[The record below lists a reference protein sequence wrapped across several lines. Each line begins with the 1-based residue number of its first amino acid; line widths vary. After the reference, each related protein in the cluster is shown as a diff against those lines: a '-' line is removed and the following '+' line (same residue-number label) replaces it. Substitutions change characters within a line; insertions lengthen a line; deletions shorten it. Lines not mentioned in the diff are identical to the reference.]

1 MVHAVV
7 VTFNQTVLQEG
18 NKISYISSNYHISAT
33 IPSLYDGHH
42 PTASFDKLLNQYVTI
57 ISGFFSLHSPV
68 HSPSWVSALLAGV
81 IQVLTFSSNYIVR

>member
-18 NKISYISSNYHISAT
+18 NKICYISSNYHISAT

-42 PTASFDKLLNQYVTI
+42 PTASFDMLLNQYVTI
-57 ISGFFSLHSPV
+57 ISGVFFTALTSAPTIIGECTFGRCH
-68 HSPSWVSALLAGV
+68 PSVDILL
-81 IQVLTFSSNYIVR
+81 